1 MLPVNQH
8 VGCNA
13 INRHYPIRLLG
24 TGSYVPSGVRDNQY
38 FTNYLDTSD
47 EWIVS
52 RTGIRERRVA
62 APDEAASDLG
72 IHAARRAIEDAHL
85 SPDDID
91 VLICATATGDHQF
104 PATASFIQNGI
115 GAQNIPAFDV
125 GAACAGFLYGAVVA
139 TGLLSSGLYRRA
151 LVIGTEALTRFA
163 DDEDRGTVVLFGD
176 AAGAAIFERSHEA
189 EGKVLHCNMGC
200 DGSKADYIIA
210 PAGGSRL
217 PASETT
223 VAERM
228 HFLRMRGREV
238 YKFAVAKMKELID
251 TALEQTGLPAEDL
264 KLVIPHQSNL
274 RIMESAREKLGLPR
288 EKMVVN
294 IDRYG
299 NSSAASVIVGL
310 DEARKT
316 GVVQPGDI
324 VLMLGIGA
332 GLTWG
337 AMLLRV

>member
-1 MLPVNQH
+1 MS
-8 VGCNA
+8 
-13 INRHYPIRLLG
+13 RHYPIRLLG
-24 TGSYVPSGVRDNQY
+24 TGSYVPAGVRDNAY
-38 FTNYLDTSD
+38 FTKYLDTSD

-72 IHAARRAIEDAHL
+72 VHAARRALEDAGL
-85 SPDDID
+85 SADDID

-104 PATASFIQNGI
+104 PATAAFIQNGI
-115 GAQNIPAFDV
+115 GAQSIPAFDV
-125 GAACAGFLYGAVVA
+125 GAACAGFLYAAVVA
-139 TGLLSSGLYRRA
+139 TGLLTSGLYRRA
-151 LVIGTEALTRFA
+151 LVIGTEALTRFG

-176 AAGAAIFERSHEA
+176 AAGAAIFERSDDE
-189 EGKVLHCNMGC
+189 KQSVLYCYIGC
-200 DGSKADYIIA
+200 DGSRADYIVA

-217 PASETT
+217 PASQTT

-238 YKFAVAKMKELID
+238 YKFAVAKMLELID
-251 TALEQTGLPAEDL
+251 EALEQTGLSAEDL
-264 KLVIPHQSNL
+264 ALVIPHQSNL
-274 RIMESAREKLGLPR
+274 RIIESAREKLGLPR

-310 DEARKT
+310 DEARKS
-316 GVVQPGDI
+316 GAVRSGDI

-337 AMLLRV
+337 SMVLRL